1 MSASGYLSDVNNDY
15 SKYVGTDA
23 YKVVNTPEELVEA
36 LLLARLDYETKVTE
50 HDEGYIVRNN
60 VRKMKLIG
68 KCYCQRIIFE
78 KSDGTYTKIPDDT
91 PFSDESYTTAMV
103 YYEDSPLVSAKYV
116 QTLKKE
122 QTVHVIEIASDLN
135 LGYNLISEDAK
146 KVVLYL
152 TILRKKC

>member
-1 MSASGYLSDVNNDY
+1 M
-15 SKYVGTDA
+15 
-23 YKVVNTPEELVEA
+23 E
-36 LLLARLDYETKVTE
+36 
-50 HDEGYIVRNN
+50 
-60 VRKMKLIG
+60 

>member
-1 MSASGYLSDVNNDY
+1 
-15 SKYVGTDA
+15 
-23 YKVVNTPEELVEA
+23 
-36 LLLARLDYETKVTE
+36 
-50 HDEGYIVRNN
+50 
-60 VRKMKLIG
+60 MK
-68 KCYCQRIIFE
+68 

-146 KVVLYL
+146 KSGLVSNYIKEKMLKQLQCLKWQPKMAYHK
-152 TILRKKC
+152 LRLKEQMIY